1 MSTPDPVGELVLL
14 ARGAAE
20 AGADW
25 HVRLRREWLP
35 RVVSRTPRA
44 VLVEALAEW
53 FEEAPDAGADLS
65 DRLEAAVVG
74 AMAEQGY
81 Q

>member
-1 MSTPDPVGELVLL
+1 MVPDPVGDLVLL

-25 HVRLRREWLP
+25 RARLRKEWLP
-35 RVVSRTPRA
+35 RTVSQMPRA
-44 VLVEALAEW
+44 TLAAALTEW
-53 FEEAPDAGADLS
+53 FNEAPDAGADLS
-65 DRLEAAVVG
+65 DQLESAVIG

-81 Q
+81 D

>member
-1 MSTPDPVGELVLL
+1 MSARDPIGELVLL

-25 HVRLRREWLP
+25 RLRLQREWLP
-35 RVVSRTPRA
+35 QVLAATPHA
-44 VLVEALAEW
+44 VLVAALADWQET
-53 FEEAPDAGADLS
+53 APAMGADLS
-65 DRLEAAVVG
+65 AQLESAVLS

-81 Q
+81 

>member
-1 MSTPDPVGELVLL
+1 MSAPDPVGELVLL

-25 HVRLRREWLP
+25 RARLRREWLP
-35 RVVSRTPRA
+35 RTVSRTPRA
-44 VLVEALAEW
+44 VLVAALAEW
-53 FEEAPDAGADLS
+53 FEEAPEAGADLS
-65 DRLEAAVVG
+65 GQLESAVVG

-81 Q
+81 D